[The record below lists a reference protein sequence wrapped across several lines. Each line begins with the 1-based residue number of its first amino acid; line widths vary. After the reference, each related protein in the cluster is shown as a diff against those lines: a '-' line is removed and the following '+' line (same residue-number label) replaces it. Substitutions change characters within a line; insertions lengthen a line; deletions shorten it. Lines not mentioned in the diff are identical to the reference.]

1 MLNTWKD
8 WTGARHIY
16 LNLPDEL
23 GLTRIT
29 LYQREAPHNL
39 SLFMYIVLVECRA
52 ITSMEHQVYN
62 SVVLSCRNSF
72 DRVLCV
78 TESES
83 SSP

>member
-23 GLTRIT
+23 GLTRIS
-29 LYQREAPHNL
+29 LYQREAPHSL
-39 SLFMYIVLVECRA
+39 SPFMYIVFVECRG

-62 SVVLSCRNSF
+62 SMVQVL
-72 DRVLCV
+72 
-78 TESES
+78 
-83 SSP
+83 P